1 MGVLLLK
8 PELQLWPAF
17 RYNPGEVQ
25 NTNISSV
32 EVTFMPLFEF
42 RCPPCERDFEL
53 LVRNGEQAV
62 CPHCGSKSIEKL
74 LSEAAAPAAS
84 SARSLPI
91 ASTCPPGDAPCG
103 PRCCRL

>member
-1 MGVLLLK
+1 MNSNFD
-8 PELQLWPAF
+8 A
-17 RYNPGEVQ
+17 
-25 NTNISSV
+25 SSATIETGREHEFQYDSNV

-53 LVRNGEQAV
+53 LLRNGEQAA

-74 LSEAAAPAAS
+74 LSEAAPPVAS
-84 SARSLPI
+84 SARALPI